1 MNIII
6 PSFYLFSMAKEMTFV
21 MGINT
26 HTVQAGLEAR
36 TKMNAHVPVNV
47 VATIQ
52 MREKNIK
59 IEIPPCKD
67 ETNIISIR

>member
-1 MNIII
+1 MIL
-6 PSFYLFSMAKEMTFV
+6 PLFYLFSIAKEMTFV

-26 HTVQAGLEAR
+26 HMVQAGLEAH

-47 VATIQ
+47 IATVH
-52 MREKNIK
+52 MKEKNIK

-67 ETNIISIR
+67 ETNIITVR

>member
-1 MNIII
+1 
-6 PSFYLFSMAKEMTFV
+6 MAKEMTFA

-26 HTVQAGLEAR
+26 RMIQALLEAH

-47 VATIQ
+47 VATVH
-52 MREKNIK
+52 MKEKNIK

-67 ETNIISIR
+67 ETNIITVR

>member
-1 MNIII
+1 
-6 PSFYLFSMAKEMTFV
+6 MAKEMTFV

-26 HTVQAGLEAR
+26 QMVQAGLEAH

-47 VATIQ
+47 VATVH
-52 MREKNIK
+52 MKEKNIK

-67 ETNIISIR
+67 ETNIFSVR

>member
-1 MNIII
+1 
-6 PSFYLFSMAKEMTFV
+6 

-36 TKMNAHVPVNV
+36 TKMNAHIPVNV

-52 MREKNIK
+52 TKEKSIK

-67 ETNIISIR
+67 ETNIISLR

>member
-1 MNIII
+1 
-6 PSFYLFSMAKEMTFV
+6 

-26 HTVQAGLEAR
+26 QMVQAGLEAH

-47 VATIQ
+47 VATVH
-52 MREKNIK
+52 MKEKNIK

-67 ETNIISIR
+67 ETNIFSVR

>member
-1 MNIII
+1 MT
-6 PSFYLFSMAKEMTFV
+6 KEVTFV

-36 TKMNAHVPVNV
+36 TKMSAHVPVNV

-52 MREKNIK
+52 MREKSIK

-67 ETNIISIR
+67 ETDVVTIR

>member
-6 PSFYLFSMAKEMTFV
+6 RSFLLFSMAKEMTFV

-36 TKMNAHVPVNV
+36 TKINAHVPVNV
-47 VATIQ
+47 VASIQ
-52 MREKNIK
+52 MREKNIR

-67 ETNIISIR
+67 ETNIITIR

>member
-6 PSFYLFSMAKEMTFV
+6 PSFYLSSMAKEVTFV

-36 TKMNAHVPVNV
+36 TKMNAHIPVNV

-52 MREKNIK
+52 TKEKSIK

>member
-6 PSFYLFSMAKEMTFV
+6 PSFYLFSMAKEKTFV

-26 HTVQAGLEAR
+26 HTVQAGLEAH